1 MCVAAAAGLI
11 CAVIYLQM
19 VKHMKEIC
27 EYKGRQTANALVAQ
41 AVDDCL
47 LGENGDYLQIEYAA
61 EGFADGGI
69 SASLS
74 PVGLVLRG
82 LDNESGETVE
92 DKIVLR
98 YADGSEY
105 VVMDTDFISF
115 AVAYERSDGSH
126 CYAFNRLAD
135 AENVTEICIAA
146 HRYLYADDS
155 VTELELTLTR

>member
-1 MCVAAAAGLI
+1 M
-11 CAVIYLQM
+11 
-19 VKHMKEIC
+19 
-27 EYKGRQTANALVAQ
+27 
-41 AVDDCL
+41 
-47 LGENGDYLQIEYAA
+47 
-61 EGFADGGI
+61 
-69 SASLS
+69 
-74 PVGLVLRG
+74 GLVLRG

-105 VVMDTDFISF
+105 VVMDTDFISY
-115 AVAYERSDGSH
+115 AVAYARSDGSC